1 MVIDKKLPN
10 GLNKNPKDLRDKAKP
25 KACETH
31 QFKMKICIVSDSH
44 DRAEP
49 LAKAIAK
56 AQSVG
61 AQAVIHCGDLIGA
74 NTLRTSIKLGIPL
87 HVVHGN
93 NIGDQMAMHRMMAKS
108 GGALTYHGQ
117 DAELELGGRRIF
129 VTHYPHYGRGMACTG
144 DYDLVCCGHSH
155 VAEIVRQ
162 DNIKGSQTLMV
173 NPGSVS
179 GIGAPGVAE
188 AFTWIL
194 GDLASM
200 AFEIHTLEH

>member
-1 MVIDKKLPN
+1 
-10 GLNKNPKDLRDKAKP
+10 
-25 KACETH
+25 
-31 QFKMKICIVSDSH
+31 MKICIVSDSH

-49 LAKAIAK
+49 LAAAIVK
-56 AQSVG
+56 AQVAG

-74 NTLRTSIKLGIPL
+74 NTLRASIKLGIPL

-93 NIGDQMAMHRMMAKS
+93 NIGDQVAMQRLMKNS
-108 GGALTYHGQ
+108 GGALIYHGQ

-129 VTHYPHYGRGMACTG
+129 ATHYPHYGRGMACTG

-155 VAEIVRQ
+155 VAEIIRQ
-162 DNIKGSQTLMV
+162 PNIRGGLTLLV

-179 GIGAPGVAE
+179 GIGAPNVDE

-194 GDLASM
+194 GDLADM
-200 AFEIHTLEH
+200 TFEIHTLTH

>member
-1 MVIDKKLPN
+1 
-10 GLNKNPKDLRDKAKP
+10 
-25 KACETH
+25 
-31 QFKMKICIVSDSH
+31 MKICIVSDSH

-49 LAKAIAK
+49 LAAAVAD
-56 AQSVG
+56 AQAAG

-93 NIGDQMAMHRMMAKS
+93 NIGDQMAMHKLAAKS
-108 GGALTYHGQ
+108 GGLLSYHGQ
-117 DAELELGGRRIF
+117 DAELKLGGRRIF
-129 VTHYPHYGRGMACTG
+129 ATHYTHYGRGMACTG

-155 VAEIVRQ
+155 IAEIVWQ
-162 DNIKGSQTLMV
+162 PNIMGGQTLLV

-179 GIGAPGVAE
+179 GIGAPGVKE

-194 GDLASM
+194 GDLTNM
-200 AFEIHTLEH
+200 AFAIHTLEH